1 MCLMSDEGVGLGRII
16 EGGGGGVGEWG
27 WRGYSIILTITKII
41 ILLGNTQ
48 RIFEWVLYG
57 ESKFYKL

>member
-27 WRGYSIILTITKII
+27 WRGYSWVFFFPIILIVTKII
-41 ILLGNTQ
+41 IL
-48 RIFEWVLYG
+48 
-57 ESKFYKL
+57 